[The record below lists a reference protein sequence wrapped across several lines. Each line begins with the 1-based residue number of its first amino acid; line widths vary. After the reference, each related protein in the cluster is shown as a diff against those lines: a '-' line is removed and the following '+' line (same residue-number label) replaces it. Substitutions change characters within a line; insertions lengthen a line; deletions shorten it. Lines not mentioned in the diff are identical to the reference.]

1 MADSNTTS
9 DTIKSRTI
17 VGSPPHRRPLR
28 GREAVERALAHA
40 RFWGADRVDAE
51 QLWSEGHGVAS
62 KASEHAYEWHFAN
75 VVAHRP
81 VQASFASWLPVGV
94 AELTA
99 VELERLLAGLPI
111 ISYDDGADVTL
122 DEVAP

>member
-1 MADSNTTS
+1 MTDTTKTS
-9 DTIKSRTI
+9 DKIKPRTI

-51 QLWSEGHGVAS
+51 QLWSGVAS

-75 VVAHRP
+75 AVAHRP

>member
-62 KASEHAYEWHFAN
+62 KASEHAYEWHQTTLAR
-75 VVAHRP
+75 VDAQPRWR
-81 VQASFASWLPVGV
+81 SWLPVGV

>member
-1 MADSNTTS
+1 MSG
-9 DTIKSRTI
+9 RTI
-17 VGSPPHRRPLR
+17 VGSPPHRRSLR

-40 RFWGADRVDAE
+40 RFWGADNVDVE

-62 KASEHAYEWHFAN
+62 KASENAYEWHFAN
-75 VVAHRP
+75 AAAHRP
-81 VQASFASWLPVGV
+81 ARGWFAVWLPDGV

-99 VELERLLAGLPI
+99 AELERLLAGLPI
-111 ISYDDGADVTL
+111 ISDDDGVDVTL